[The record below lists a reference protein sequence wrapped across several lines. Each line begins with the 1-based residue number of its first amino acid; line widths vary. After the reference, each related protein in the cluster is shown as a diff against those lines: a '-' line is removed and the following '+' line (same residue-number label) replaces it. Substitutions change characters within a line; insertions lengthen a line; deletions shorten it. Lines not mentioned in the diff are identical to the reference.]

1 MNVVDV
7 HLGHQYKK
15 CVWSPLT
22 DCLARLFGEM
32 ASVRERAATLNLEEK
47 LFGGPSSPYSQGNGV
62 VTVENRSAALWSGL
76 ILHLK
81 ASVKVKHRRI
91 HLKSHSS
98 CFLGSEAMDVMM
110 DHLSHASGFE
120 GIS

>member
-1 MNVVDV
+1 MHV
-7 HLGHQYKK
+7 
-15 CVWSPLT
+15 
-22 DCLARLFGEM
+22 CLCTQCFLHSSSFLF
-32 ASVRERAATLNLEEK
+32 S
-47 LFGGPSSPYSQGNGV
+47 GNGV
-62 VTVENRSAALWSGL
+62 ATEENRSAALWSGL